1 MTDPTA
7 ALPPTGP
14 GRGEQILA
22 RLQQLLLDA
31 DRLDDFL
38 RELVRLAARELPAS
52 VYCSVTLSAGDSSHP
67 YTAASSHELVDWFD
81 QRQYEVGDGPCLRTL
96 RTGTAHHVDDVDH
109 EDRFGD
115 FPAMARDNGLHSVL
129 ALPLAAPRQ
138 QVSGVLN
145 MYAEEAGAF
154 TPQARAQ
161 AAVFAGHASGA
172 LGVALKFAGQL
183 QFSLD
188 LQSAIAS
195 RTVID
200 QALGILMAQEACT
213 ADEAFRILTRASQQR
228 NVKLRDLAADLVHSV
243 SGRPPTVRPLRRR
256 DSPLGGDRAEAFDR
270 EGEG

>member
-7 ALPPTGP
+7 APPPTGP

-22 RLQQLLLDA
+22 RLQGLLLDA

-38 RELVRLAARELPAS
+38 RELVRLAAKELPAP

-67 YTAASSHELVDWFD
+67 YTAAASHELVDWFD
-81 QRQYEVGDGPCLRTL
+81 QRQYDVGDGPCLRTL
-96 RTGTAHHVDDVDH
+96 RTGTPHHVDDVDQ

-115 FPAMARDNGLHSVL
+115 FPAMARESGLHSVL
-129 ALPLAAPRQ
+129 ALPLVAPRQ

-145 MYAEEAGAF
+145 MYAEEVGAF
-154 TPQARAQ
+154 TPQVREQ
-161 AAVFAGHASGA
+161 AVVFAGHASGA

-195 RTVID
+195 RTAID
-200 QALGILMAQEACT
+200 QAIGILMAREGCT
-213 ADEAFRILTRASQQR
+213 AERAFQILTRASQQR
-228 NVKLRDLAADLVHSV
+228 NVKLRDIATDLVHSV
-243 SGRPPTVRPLRRR
+243 SGQPPSVRPLRQRG
-256 DSPLGGDRAEAFDR
+256 SPLSGDRPTAFDPG
-270 EGEG
+270 GEG